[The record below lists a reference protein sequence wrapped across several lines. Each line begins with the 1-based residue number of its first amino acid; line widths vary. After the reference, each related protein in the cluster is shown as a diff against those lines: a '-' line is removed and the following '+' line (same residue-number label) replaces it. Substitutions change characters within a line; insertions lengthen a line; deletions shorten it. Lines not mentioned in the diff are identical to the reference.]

1 MLRVFENR
9 VLSRP
14 KRDELTW
21 EWRRLHNEKFY
32 ATYSSLN
39 IIRVIKS
46 RRMRRAGHV
55 ARRGKRRDAY
65 KVLEGKPDRRNHFE
79 EPDVD
84 GKIILK

>member
-1 MLRVFENR
+1 MLSIFENR
-9 VLSRP
+9 VLSTP
-14 KRDELTW
+14 KTDEVTW
-21 EWRRLHNEKFY
+21 EWRRPHNEEFY

-39 IIRVIKS
+39 IIRVTKS
-46 RRMRRAGHV
+46 RKIRRAGHV